1 MALEFVLALFL
12 SRCEEYTKLAE
23 EAARAVRAAT
33 DPETRR
39 TAELAH
45 AFFVGALTAYRDEA
59 EGVRDA
65 IAHAAERGQTAP
77 RAARVPSF
85 DVN

>member
-1 MALEFVLALFL
+1 MALEFVLDLFL
-12 SRCEEYTKLAE
+12 SRCDEYATLAE
-23 EAARAVRAAT
+23 EAARAARAAT

-45 AFFVGALTAYRDEA
+45 AFFSGALAAYRDEVA
-59 EGVRDA
+59 GVRDA
-65 IAHAAERGQTAP
+65 IAHAAECEQTAP
-77 RAARVPSF
+77 RAARVSTF